1 MALIEPVERGCLQSC
16 NYNDRMLAIRYLT
29 LAALVVW
36 LGGLVTLGL
45 VVGASTE
52 DLRQFQLVGYACGA
66 ILFIG
71 LLVLKFIGP
80 PPHDFFRRLGLVAA
94 MLLVA
99 LYSAFRPQDRLASLE
114 GMVNIVLGFV
124 LLFWYVRE

>member
-1 MALIEPVERGCLQSC
+1 
-16 NYNDRMLAIRYLT
+16 MLAIRYVT

-45 VVGASTE
+45 VVGPSTE

-66 ILFIG
+66 IIFVC
-71 LLVLKFIGP
+71 LLILKFIGP
-80 PPHDFFRRLGLVAA
+80 PPHDFFPRLAMVAA

-99 LYSAFRPQDRLASLE
+99 LYSGIRPQDAPGAR
-114 GMVNIVLGFV
+114 MVDIALGFV

>member
-1 MALIEPVERGCLQSC
+1 
-16 NYNDRMLAIRYLT
+16 MLAIRYVT

-36 LGGLVTLGL
+36 LGGLVTFGLL
-45 VVGASTE
+45 VVPSAE
-52 DLRQFQLVGYACGA
+52 ELRRFQLIGYACGA
-66 ILFIG
+66 IIFVC

-80 PPHDFFRRLGLVAA
+80 PPHDFFRRIGLVAA

-99 LYSAFRPQDRLASLE
+99 LYSGVRPQDWVPSTGIDIA
-114 GMVNIVLGFV
+114 LGFV